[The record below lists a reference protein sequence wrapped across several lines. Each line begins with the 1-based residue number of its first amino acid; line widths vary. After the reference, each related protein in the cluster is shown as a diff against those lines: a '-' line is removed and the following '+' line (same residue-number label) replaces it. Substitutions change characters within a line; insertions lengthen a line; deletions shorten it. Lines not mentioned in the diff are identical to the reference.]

1 MRKWKQALAL
11 VLALVMAL
19 SLVALPSFAADEDST
34 GTGTAVTGGSTNTP
48 GLELRKVYDPSTGLL
63 TLEAYATGST
73 TTTTSTAP
81 VDIVLVL
88 DVSGSM
94 DESIVS
100 YTYTPVYEINSDGTY
115 YYQDA
120 NGQYQQAYYCSDCSN
135 WYTEE
140 HYDHWIFGS
149 YHGGTRLTPKTSADS
164 TGTQFYTRTE
174 STAKKIDALRSAVN
188 GFIDSVAAKSADSQI
203 AIVKFAGDKRNTVGN
218 DTYRKGGYTYNY
230 SQIVRNLTTVDATG
244 ADALKTAVS
253 ALRAAGATAADY
265 GMQHAQTIIT
275 GAANNGRQKVV
286 VMFTDGEPNHNRDFD
301 NSVANDAI
309 SASKAMK
316 NNGNGATVYTIG
328 CFGGTPGSNVTDYMN
343 YVSSNYPNATS
354 MTDAGTK
361 ASDNFYKTVG
371 STADLDAIFQEIS
384 QTAGGAT
391 LTLGSET
398 VLKDVVSEYFDLPEN
413 ASSQIT
419 AQSYSCTGFDAD
431 GHPTWSDTPDT
442 ASYTVTVDGR
452 NVSVTG
458 FDYSANWVGKDTTTG
473 VMHTPGKKLVV
484 TIPIQD
490 NGTGMGEVPTNGTDS
505 AVYDKDGK
513 QVCPFA
519 QPTAYFPYFTV
530 THIQSNVDDSG
541 KNYGKNDH
549 STKHRVPKNG
559 EKFNLTSVVTENYLY
574 GGSFTG
580 ENCDTVQPYGNGEN
594 PTAFTPQDKAEYF
607 IWEVPDYYLRPANYY
622 VWRHLPE
629 NNGQKTVVRLY
640 PLTSVD
646 RMLYKEVGF
655 QINGTDYVSGTNNQE
670 FDDSVGSAGTAQLY
684 QMVKAVQNG
693 QPYMTMYVNKGK
705 INATAVGTD
714 VSEDKTVNGTPIDEG
729 FIGGLRLPQ
738 ALFDQFAAGTPV
750 TYRPYWIT
758 LDGVKVLGVRDRTS
772 TFEAGSTQPKDSSN
786 KYAAEYS
793 YVSAASTQAM
803 SFAEYFTMDDSQ
815 PVVDESLTV
824 TVVDGSNTTQVKV
837 APNGS
842 VRDQVAYQAPAGK
855 VFAGWFADQAYTI
868 PADLDQVTE
877 DTTIYAKYVSDSYLD
892 LAYSRTGLFR
902 LRGVTLISAVDNPA
916 NYQASGF
923 MVNGD
928 KLNVSYASRYRIFK
942 TPASLFGAARNAKLM
957 LADKSLGG
965 TGTLEV
971 TPYWVTLDGTQV
983 LGQTHTLHYN
993 TRTIWE

>member
-1 MRKWKQALAL
+1 
-11 VLALVMAL
+11 MAL

-34 GTGTAVTGGSTNTP
+34 GTGTAVTEGSTNTP
-48 GLELRKVYDPSTGLL
+48 GLELRKVYDPSKGLL

-94 DESIVS
+94 DD
-100 YTYTPVYEINSDGTY
+100 PINGY
-115 YYQDA
+115 
-120 NGQYQQAYYCSDCSN
+120 
-135 WYTEE
+135 
-140 HYDHWIFGS
+140 GS
-149 YHGGTRLTPKTSADS
+149 
-164 TGTQFYTRTE
+164 Q
-174 STAKKIDALRSAVN
+174 KKIDALKDAVN
-188 GFIDSVAAKSADSQI
+188 GFIDKVAEKSPNSSI
-203 AIVKFAGDKRNTVGN
+203 AVVKFAGEEKTKTGN
-218 DTYRKGGYTYNY
+218 DKYKSWIYYYNY
-230 SQIVRNLTTVDATG
+230 SQTVIDLTAAGTG
-244 ADALKTAVS
+244 AAALKDAVN
-253 ALRAAGATAADY
+253 ALDPDGSTAADY
-265 GMQHAQTIIT
+265 GMNRAKSIIDSVK
-275 GAANNGRQKVV
+275 NNDHQKVV
-286 VMFTDGEPNHNRDFD
+286 IMFTDGEPNHSNGFETT
-301 NSVANDAI
+301 VANNAI
-309 SASKAMK
+309 KASKSIKEA
-316 NNGNGATVYTIG
+316 GATVYTIG
-328 CFGGTPGSNVTDYMN
+328 CFNTTYTDTDNVPKYMN
-343 YVSSNYPNATS
+343 RVSSNYPDATN
-354 MTDAGTK
+354 MNDGTRGVG
-361 ASDNFYKTVG
+361 DYYKTV
-371 STADLDAIFQEIS
+371 SSASELESIFTEIAH
-384 QTAGGAT
+384 TAGGAT
-391 LTLGSET
+391 LTLGSRT
-398 VLKDVVSEYFDLPEN
+398 VLKDVVSKYFDLPEN
-413 ASSQIT
+413 ASDRIT
-419 AQSYSCTGFDAD
+419 AQSYSCTRLNAD
-431 GHPTWSDTPDT
+431 GTPIWNETPDQGT
-442 ASYTVTVDGR
+442 NYTVDIVDKTI
-452 NVSVTG
+452 SVTG
-458 FDYSANWVGKDTTTG
+458 FDYSENWIGKDENTNI
-473 VMHTPGKKLVV
+473 VHPGKKLVV
-484 TIPIQD
+484 TIPIVD

-541 KNYGKNDH
+541 GNYGKNAG
-549 STKHRVPKNG
+549 STKHRVPTDG

-594 PTAFTPQDKAEYF
+594 PTAFTPQDKDEYF

-916 NYQASGF
+916 NYQSSGII
-923 MVNGD
+923 VNGD

>member
-1 MRKWKQALAL
+1 M
-11 VLALVMAL
+11 LALVMAL

-34 GTGTAVTGGSTNTP
+34 GTGTAVTEGSTHTP
-48 GLELRKVYDPSTGLL
+48 GLELRKVYDPSKGLL
-63 TLEAYATGST
+63 TLEAYATGS

-94 DESIVS
+94 DD
-100 YTYTPVYEINSDGTY
+100 PINGY
-115 YYQDA
+115 
-120 NGQYQQAYYCSDCSN
+120 
-135 WYTEE
+135 
-140 HYDHWIFGS
+140 GS
-149 YHGGTRLTPKTSADS
+149 
-164 TGTQFYTRTE
+164 QN
-174 STAKKIDALRSAVN
+174 KIDALKDAVN
-188 GFIDSVAAKSADSQI
+188 GFIDKVAEKSPNSSI
-203 AIVKFAGDKRNTVGN
+203 AVVKFAGEEKTQTGN
-218 DTYRKGGYTYNY
+218 DKYRSWGYYYNY
-230 SQIVRNLTTVDATG
+230 SQTVIDLTAAGTG
-244 ADALKTAVS
+244 AAALKDAVK
-253 ALRAAGATAADY
+253 ALDPDGSTAADY
-265 GMQHAQTIIT
+265 GMNRAKSIIDSVK
-275 GAANNGRQKVV
+275 NNDHQKVV
-286 VMFTDGEPNHNRDFD
+286 IMFTDGEPNHSNGFETD
-301 NSVANDAI
+301 VANDAI
-309 SASKAMK
+309 KASRSIKDA
-316 NNGNGATVYTIG
+316 GATVYTIG
-328 CFGGTPGSNVTDYMN
+328 CFNTTYPDTDNVPKYMN
-343 YVSSNYPNATS
+343 RVSSNYPDATN
-354 MTDAGTK
+354 MNNGTRGVG
-361 ASDNFYKTVG
+361 DYYKTV
-371 STADLDAIFQEIS
+371 SSASELESIFTEIAH
-384 QTAGGAT
+384 TAGGAT
-391 LTLGSET
+391 LTLGSRT
-398 VLKDVVSEYFDLPEN
+398 VLKDVVSKYFDLPEN
-413 ASSQIT
+413 ASDRIT
-419 AQSYSCTGFDAD
+419 AQSYSCTRLNAD
-431 GHPTWSDTPDT
+431 GTPIWNETPDQGT
-442 ASYTVTVDGR
+442 NYTVDIVDKTI
-452 NVSVTG
+452 SVTG
-458 FDYSANWVGKDTTTG
+458 FDYSENWIGKDENTNI
-473 VMHTPGKKLVV
+473 VHPGKKLVV
-484 TIPIQD
+484 TIPIVD

-541 KNYGKNDH
+541 GNYGKNAG
-549 STKHRVPKNG
+549 STKHRVPTDG

-594 PTAFTPQDKAEYF
+594 PTAFTPQDKDEYF

-916 NYQASGF
+916 NYQSSGII
-923 MVNGD
+923 VNGD

>member
-1 MRKWKQALAL
+1 MKKWKQALAL

-48 GLELRKVYDPSTGLL
+48 GLELRKVYDPSRGLL

-94 DESIVS
+94 DNSIVS
-100 YTYTPVYEINSDGTY
+100 YTYTPVYEINKNGTY

-140 HYDHWIFGS
+140 HYDYWIFGS

-174 STAKKIDALRSAVN
+174 STTKKIDALKLAVN

-203 AIVKFAGDKRNTVGN
+203 AIVKFAGDKTNKVGN
-218 DTYRKGGYTYNY
+218 DTYREDGYTYNY

-244 ADALKTAVS
+244 AGTLKTAVN

-275 GAANNGRQKVV
+275 GAANDGRKKVV
-286 VMFTDGEPNHNRDFD
+286 VMFTDGEPNHGNGFD

-309 SASKAMK
+309 SASRAMK
-316 NNGNGATVYTIG
+316 DNGNGATVYTIG
-328 CFGGTPGSNVTDYMN
+328 CFGGTPGGNVANYMN
-343 YVSSNYPNATS
+343 YVSSNYPHATS
-354 MTDAGTK
+354 MTNAGTK

-391 LTLGSET
+391 LTLGSQT
-398 VLKDVVSEYFDLPEN
+398 VLKDVVSKYFDLPEN
-413 ASSQIT
+413 AADNIT

-452 NVSVTG
+452 NVSVTD
-458 FDYSANWVGKDTTTG
+458 FDYSANWVGKDTTTD

-484 TIPIQD
+484 TIPIVD

-530 THIQSNVDDSG
+530 THIQSNVDDNG
-541 KNYGKNDH
+541 ANYGTDGG
-549 STKHRVPKNG
+549 STKHRVPTNG
-559 EKFNLTSVVTENYLY
+559 AKFDLTSVVTENYLY

-580 ENCDTVQPYGNGEN
+580 ESCDTVQPYDNGEN
-594 PTAFTPQDKAEYF
+594 PTAFTPVDQATYY
-607 IWEVPDYYLRPANYY
+607 IWEAPNTYLRPRNYY

-629 NNGQKTVVRLY
+629 NDGKETVVRLY
-640 PLTSVD
+640 PLTTAD
-646 RMLYKEVGF
+646 RTLYEQVGLD
-655 QINGTDYVSGTNNQE
+655 IDSTDYVSGCGE
-670 FDDSVGSAGTAQLY
+670 FGTALNNAPTLY
-684 QMVKAVQNG
+684 QTAVATKNG
-693 QPYMTMYVNKGK
+693 QHYQTLYLSKGT
-705 INATAVGTD
+705 INASNTAI
-714 VSEDKTVNGTPIDEG
+714 ENELVNGQHIDEG
-729 FIGGLRLPQ
+729 CLAGIRLND
-738 ALFDQFAAGTPV
+738 AEFAKFKSSTGV
-750 TYRPYWIT
+750 TFQPYWIT
-758 LDGVKVLGVRDRTS
+758 LDGVKVYGTTARTCTYVDGQQMPKVTDTPS
-772 TFEAGSTQPKDSSN
+772 SISPRYVGTATGTAAHTMRLQP
-786 KYAAEYS
+786 ALL
-793 YVSAASTQAM
+793 M
-803 SFAEYFTMDDSQ
+803 SDADQ
-815 PVVDESLTV
+815 QPPVVDQRLTV
-824 TVVDGSNTTQVKV
+824 TVVDGSNTIEVKV

-855 VFAGWFADQAYTI
+855 IFAGWFTDEACTT
-868 PADLDQVTE
+868 PANLDSITQ

-892 LAYSRTGLFR
+892 LHYVRNGLFR

-916 NYQASGF
+916 NYQESGIIVDGMKVPVAYANRYRLFYTASG
-923 MVNGD
+923 
-928 KLNVSYASRYRIFK
+928 
-942 TPASLFGAARNAKLM
+942 LFGAARNARLM
-957 LADKSLGG
+957 IAQQSLYGS
-965 TGTLEV
+965 GTLEV
-971 TPYWVTLDGTQV
+971 TPYWVTKDGTTV
-983 LGQTHTLHYN
+983 LGQPHTLHYSA
-993 TRTIWE
+993 RGIWE